1 VRGPVE
7 SLINEHLS
15 TFFLVLPDEARSN
28 LVKIFDSARARDAAR
43 KARELTRRKSALEVG
58 GLPGKLAD
66 CQEKDPA
73 QSEIYLVEGD
83 SAGGSAKQ
91 ARDRRFQ
98 AILPLKGKILNVE
111 KARFDKMLA
120 SEEVGTL
127 ITALGTGIGVDD
139 FDVSKLRYHRVI
151 IMTDADV
158 DGSHIRTLLL
168 TFFYRQMPELIERG
182 HVYIAQPPL
191 YKVTTGKKEAYVK
204 DDEELRRMLLDLA
217 LDGAVV
223 TPANG
228 EGDAL
233 SGTVLRGLCT
243 EYFSVEAAINRMGR
257 RYQTSVLWALS
268 HQPRLSATELTDL
281 AARSTF
287 GEVLSGA
294 LNTNEGSG
302 GGPSYRVSWDEDGP
316 VAALVV
322 DSERHGRY
330 RQSRFGLEF
339 FESTEYESLTALG
352 ERLRNSIG
360 AAPQVGRGQRGHQP
374 SGFADALIWLMKEA
388 RRGLN
393 IQRYKGLGEMNP
405 EQLWETTMDASQR
418 RLSQVQIEDAVSAD
432 EVFTVLMGDEVA
444 PRREFIQ
451 RNAFAVTNLDI

>member
-1 VRGPVE
+1 
-7 SLINEHLS
+7 
-15 TFFLVLPDEARSN
+15 
-28 LVKIFDSARARDAAR
+28 
-43 KARELTRRKSALEVG
+43 
-58 GLPGKLAD
+58 
-66 CQEKDPA
+66 
-73 QSEIYLVEGD
+73 
-83 SAGGSAKQ
+83 
-91 ARDRRFQ
+91 
-98 AILPLKGKILNVE
+98 
-111 KARFDKMLA
+111 
-120 SEEVGTL
+120 
-127 ITALGTGIGVDD
+127 
-139 FDVSKLRYHRVI
+139 
-151 IMTDADV
+151 
-158 DGSHIRTLLL
+158 
-168 TFFYRQMPELIERG
+168 
-182 HVYIAQPPL
+182 
-191 YKVTTGKKEAYVK
+191 
-204 DDEELRRMLLDLA
+204 
-217 LDGAVV
+217 
-223 TPANG
+223 
-228 EGDAL
+228 
-233 SGTVLRGLCT
+233 
-243 EYFSVEAAINRMGR
+243 MGR

-360 AAPQVGRGQRGHQP
+360 AAPQVERGQRGHQP